1 LLAEGHRALD
11 PDLRERFE
19 RALGTS
25 LAEVRVHDG
34 AEAAASARSV
44 GADAYT
50 AGRDIVFA
58 AGHYRPRSP
67 AGERLLAHEL
77 AHVAQ
82 QQPGVAP
89 PAPRISSPGD
99 AAEREADRASRDL
112 VAGRRARLSLYS
124 QPVGIYRQQ
133 AGQRAAEAEPSAAD
147 RAQVRDWL
155 EQHQFAQPQEQPAEG
170 ERHALLNGE
179 DMTVSA
185 VVQLAM
191 AATHQPESVVRGVV
205 IGTLVPL
212 MPQTALGAT
221 WVGRNTGVPGLP
233 IFQDTHQDR
242 IRVQKALEIQSLD
255 EWLDSHRFT
264 VPEIRDPLGDR
275 VVIDGENST
284 VERVADRA
292 MAVLGG
298 PRITFLTRP
307 EILTHLRQRY
317 VAARGGPQTQVVFG
331 YTLTPRALQAVTGPA
346 DPANPL
352 RTQHQFSFTITRAH
366 HAADSPGLE
375 SSFQGSV
382 TISDNGDLANIQAGG
397 QEAIV
402 APLLRGWIQVS
413 AFVQTMASV
422 NWSKSVSGTAVITP
436 AVSTGVGAQVLVTP
450 NFRGGPFA
458 FLNGH
463 VQVGAQV
470 TAGAQFSLTSDPSG
484 TSVGVQGT
492 ANAGFVINIPF

>member
-1 LLAEGHRALD
+1 MG
-11 PDLRERFE
+11 
-19 RALGTS
+19 
-25 LAEVRVHDG
+25 LAEVRVHDD
-34 AEAAASARSV
+34 AEAAASARSL
-44 GADAYT
+44 GADAYA
-50 AGRDIVFA
+50 AGRDIVFG
-58 AGHYRPRSP
+58 AGRYRPRSP

-77 AHVAQ
+77 VHVVQ
-82 QQPGVAP
+82 QRPGAT
-89 PAPRISSPGD
+89 PAAGRISRPGD
-99 AAEREADRASRDL
+99 PAEREADRASRDL
-112 VAGRRARLSLYS
+112 LAGRPVRLNASS

-133 AGQRAAEAEPSAAD
+133 AGQHAAEAEPSAAD

-170 ERHALLNGE
+170 ERHALLNGQ

-185 VVQLAM
+185 VVQLAV
-191 AATHQPESVVRGVV
+191 AATHQPESLVRGVV
-205 IGTLVPL
+205 IGDLVPL

-221 WVGRNTGVPGLP
+221 WVGRNTGVQGLP
-233 IFQDTHQDR
+233 IFQETHQDR
-242 IRVQKALEIQSLD
+242 VRIQKALAIQSLD
-255 EWLDSHRFT
+255 EWLDSHHFT

-284 VERVADRA
+284 IERVADRA

-331 YTLTPRALQAVTGPA
+331 YTLVPSVLQAVTGPA
-346 DPANPL
+346 DPNNPL

-366 HAADSPGLE
+366 HAQDSPGLE

-382 TISDNGDLANIQAGG
+382 TINDAGEVMNVQAGG

-402 APLLRGWIQVS
+402 LPLLRGWIQVS
-413 AFVQTMASV
+413 GFVQTMASV
-422 NWSKSVSGTAVITP
+422 NWSKSVSGTSVIAP
-436 AVSTGVGAQVLVTP
+436 AVSTGAGVQVLVTP

-470 TAGAQFSLTSDPSG
+470 TAGVLFSPQSDPHGPAVNVQAGASG
-484 TSVGVQGT
+484 
-492 ANAGFVINIPF
+492 GFVINIPF